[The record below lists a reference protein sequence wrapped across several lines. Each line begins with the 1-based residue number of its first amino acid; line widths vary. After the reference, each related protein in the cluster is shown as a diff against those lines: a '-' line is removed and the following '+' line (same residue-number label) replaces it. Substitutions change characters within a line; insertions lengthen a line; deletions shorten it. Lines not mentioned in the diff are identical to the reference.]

1 MRRKLRETVNLFKH
15 VLEKYEKEV
24 SERLSRHLF
33 GEFENHID
41 KYAQLFD
48 KFCNEMRE
56 IRNLK

>member
-24 SERLSRHLF
+24 SERLSRHFF